1 LSPQE
6 GYYQQL
12 NVLDTT
18 KSFVLGWTLDDY
30 TVKGTSGLGKTH
42 RAKALRTVVGGTP
55 AFALSPIL
63 KPPVCEKDILP
74 NYQGRQKLGVGRKE
88 TSQTRFVIEWLE
100 TARSSC
106 ITVADDVVQ

>member
-1 LSPQE
+1 LKHEVRPLSPQE
-6 GYYQQL
+6 GYYQPL
-12 NVLDTT
+12 NVLDTM

-63 KPPVCEKDILP
+63 KPPVFEKD
-74 NYQGRQKLGVGRKE
+74 
-88 TSQTRFVIEWLE
+88 TSQTTRPAKTGCWPGGDFANAL
-100 TARSSC
+100 RH
-106 ITVADDVVQ
+106 